1 MNINNI
7 RRFGNDSGNWGRSN
21 TGCVVN
27 TRTPSAVNVQ
37 GPGHPNRPIKTNNLP
52 KGTTIDYKSKGVKRE
67 HVVNIDSRARD
78 HNKFSNPNS
87 YRIQLKQPFKKIVK
101 LELVTAE
108 IPHTDFIVNEY
119 NNKLDLIDNGN
130 TVTVTL
136 PMGDYD
142 ANELANQLKTS
153 LDALGFSVWTIDF
166 ANGLYTFSS
175 TNNFSFLFSSGSN
188 ADSIKTSTEGYNI
201 GYFSKSTS
209 PRELL
214 GFPLAD
220 TTSGT
225 SVSSTNKIKLG
236 GENYI
241 IMELGPD
248 VKENLDWFDDSGHS
262 AFGKIVFSG
271 DLNVVQI
278 YNESM
283 YDISRS
289 YDPPLPKL
297 EFLYVKFRIYGGNLY
312 NFRGHEHSFMLR
324 VTTLE

>member
-1 MNINNI
+1 MNSTDNNI
-7 RRFGNDSGNWGRSN
+7 RRFG
-21 TGCVVN
+21 
-27 TRTPSAVNVQ
+27 TPSAFGGK
-37 GPGHPNRPIKTNNLP
+37 GPGKPNKPIKANLV
-52 KGTTIDYKSKGVKRE
+52 KGATIDFKAKGVRTQ

-78 HNKFSNPNS
+78 HNKFSNPNA
-87 YRIQLKQPFKKIVK
+87 YRIQLKRPFKKIVK

-108 IPHTDFIVNEY
+108 IPHTDFVINE
-119 NNKLDLIDNGN
+119 NNNLLDVTDDGN
-130 TVTVTL
+130 TVTVIL
-136 PMGDYD
+136 PIGDYD
-142 ANELANQLKTS
+142 SNELANQLKTS
-153 LDALGFSVWTIDF
+153 LDALGFSTWTISF
-166 ANGLYTFSS
+166 ANGKYTFSS
-175 TNNFSFLFSSGSN
+175 TNNFSLLFSSGTN
-188 ADSIKTSTEGYNI
+188 ADSIKTSNEGYNV
-201 GYFSKSTS
+201 GYFARGTS

-220 TTSGT
+220 TTSGPSAT
-225 SVSSTNKIKLG
+225 STNKINLN

-262 AFGKIVFSG
+262 AFGKLVFCG
-271 DLNVVQI
+271 DLNVVQT
-278 YNESM
+278 YKESD

-297 EFLYVKFRIYGGNLY
+297 EFLYVKFRTYGGNLY